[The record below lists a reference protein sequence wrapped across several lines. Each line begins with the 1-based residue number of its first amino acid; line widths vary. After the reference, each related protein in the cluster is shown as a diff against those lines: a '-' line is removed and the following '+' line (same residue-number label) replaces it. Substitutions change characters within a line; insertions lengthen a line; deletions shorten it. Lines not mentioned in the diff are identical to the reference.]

1 MTKEPK
7 EKKSTKTD
15 KKKDELTKY
24 FDLVEGKNTEWKKK
38 VERKDETNVKISFN
52 SRIN

>member
-7 EKKSTKTD
+7 EKKSTKPV

-24 FDLVEGKNTEWKKK
+24 FDLVEGI
-38 VERKDETNVKISFN
+38 KIE
-52 SRIN
+52 